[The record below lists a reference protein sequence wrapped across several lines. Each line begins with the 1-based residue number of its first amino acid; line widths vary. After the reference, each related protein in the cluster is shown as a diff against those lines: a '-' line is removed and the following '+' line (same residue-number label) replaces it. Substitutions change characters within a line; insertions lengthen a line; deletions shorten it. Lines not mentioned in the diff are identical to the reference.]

1 MVNLTYMELSRRKL
15 FVLGAASA
23 ATATAGLVLA
33 PGAQATE
40 LSSDAGEQPL
50 GHGTTYD
57 QTAKRQNPANNL
69 GCPLGKGI

>member
-1 MVNLTYMELSRRKL
+1 MVSLNDMELSRRRL

-33 PGAQATE
+33 PGANATE
-40 LSSDAGEQPL
+40 LAADTAEQPL

-57 QTAKRQNPANNL
+57 QSAKQQNPENKL
-69 GCPLGKGI
+69 GCPLGKGL